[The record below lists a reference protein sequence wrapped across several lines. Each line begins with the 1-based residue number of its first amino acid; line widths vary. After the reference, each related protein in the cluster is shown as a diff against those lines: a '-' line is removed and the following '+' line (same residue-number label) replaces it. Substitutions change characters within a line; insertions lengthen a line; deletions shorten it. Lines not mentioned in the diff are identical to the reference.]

1 MTGITEGNGNQ
12 TSYMLVD

>member
-12 TSYMLVD
+12 TSYMLDD